1 MIKPKNGRMTNPENN
16 LRDYSAN
23 PSAPIALHL
32 IVPDDYAGSR
42 LDQAL
47 VKFFPEYSR
56 SRLQE
61 WITRQQVRVDGE
73 FATTKQKVWGGEK
86 LEVLPQIHPSEQPY
100 LAENIALDILYED
113 DALLVIN

>member
-1 MIKPKNGRMTNPENN
+1 MTNPENN

-23 PSAPIALHL
+23 PRVPCPLHTGALRL
-32 IVPDDYAGSR
+32 VVPDDYAGLR

-47 VKFFPEYSR
+47 VKFFPDYSR

-61 WITRQQVRVDGE
+61 WINQQQVTVDGK

-86 LEVLPQIHPSEQPY
+86 LEVMPQSHPAEQPY
-100 LAENIALDILYED
+100 LAADIFARL
-113 DALLVIN
+113 